1 MLVGDGDGG
10 VALEGR
16 AAGQQLEEHDARR
29 VQVGACVHGLA
40 SCLLGGE
47 VLGGADDG
55 VRLRHGGLRV
65 GQGTGDA
72 EVHDLDLAVRRQ
84 HDVARLDVAM
94 HQVVV
99 VRVLQGGQD
108 TRHDLDGFV
117 DRDGRAVGDQ
127 LLDGVPLDVL
137 HDDVGDRDGPVGR
150 VRDDFFAGVVNGD
163 DVWVIQRRCRL
174 SLAAEPRLEDR
185 VQRQVAS

>member
-29 VQVGACVHGLA
+29 VQVGTSVHGLA

-65 GQGTGDA
+65 GQGAGDA
-72 EVHDLDLAVRRQ
+72 EVHDFDLAVRRQ
-84 HDVARLDVAM
+84 HDVARLDVAV
-94 HQVVV
+94 HQVVR
-99 VRVLQGGQD
+99 VRVLEGGQD
-108 TRHDLDGFV
+108 AGHDLDGLV
-117 DRDGRAVGDQ
+117 DRHGRAVGDQ
-127 LLDGVPLDVL
+127 FLDRVPLHVL
-137 HDDVGDRDGPVGR
+137 HDDVGHRDRAAGGVF
-150 VRDDFFAGVVNGD
+150 DDLLAGVVDGD
-163 DVWVIQRRCRL
+163 DVRVVQRRR
-174 SLAAEPRLEDR
+174 
-185 VQRQVAS
+185 